1 MARTKFDRQMEH
13 LQANLVIMASL
24 LDKNRE
30 YFVRSVTEKNPSM
43 AEKAA
48 HIDDE
53 LQKYKSHVESQCLM
67 LFINQ
72 QPVAGDMRRISAAL
86 KIITHLKRM
95 SADHSCR
102 AHYILHS

>member
-1 MARTKFDRQMEH
+1 MEH

-53 LQKYKSHVESQCLM
+53 LQKYKSHV
-67 LFINQ
+67 
-72 QPVAGDMRRISAAL
+72 G
-86 KIITHLKRM
+86 ITVPD
-95 SADHSCR
+95 AF
-102 AHYILHS
+102 Y